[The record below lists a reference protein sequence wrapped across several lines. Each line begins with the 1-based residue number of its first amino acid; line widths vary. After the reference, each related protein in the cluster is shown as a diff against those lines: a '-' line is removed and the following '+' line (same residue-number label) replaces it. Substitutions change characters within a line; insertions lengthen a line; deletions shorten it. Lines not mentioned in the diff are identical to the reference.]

1 MLTARYC
8 VALNARDDG
17 VPPRVDFLQG
27 PVVESNSTCTSTL
40 TASSLMT
47 VRVHVAPSTPPCVS
61 HLRKLFY
68 SRTLHHLRHPH
79 FNATLPT
86 TSDCVCR
93 SPLLAIDPS
102 VDLESPPKISIART
116 PRLPRPRKAR
126 TFASHRSR
134 DFCCIFFDSDSRTP
148 RMTTLT
154 CDSGCFNVADTAV
167 PACSNHSTDFVRCRP
182 PMQTRGWL
190 SRPSTTQ
197 TEKEKEG

>member
-1 MLTARYC
+1 
-8 VALNARDDG
+8 
-17 VPPRVDFLQG
+17 
-27 PVVESNSTCTSTL
+27 
-40 TASSLMT
+40 MT
-47 VRVHVAPSTPPCVS
+47 VRVHVTLSTPPCIS

-68 SRTLHHLRHPH
+68 SRTVHHLRHKH

-93 SPLLAIDPS
+93 FPLLAIDP
-102 VDLESPPKISIART
+102 PSIWIAGA

-134 DFCCIFFDSDSRTP
+134 DFCCIFFNSDSRTP

-154 CDSGCFNVADTAV
+154 CDSGCFNVADVAV